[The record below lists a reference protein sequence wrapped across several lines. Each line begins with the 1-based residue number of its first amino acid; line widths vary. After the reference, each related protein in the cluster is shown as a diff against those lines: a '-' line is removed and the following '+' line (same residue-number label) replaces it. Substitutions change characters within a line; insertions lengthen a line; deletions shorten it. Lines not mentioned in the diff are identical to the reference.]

1 VVVTDAIG
9 KAPCASGTG
18 GQSKGDAVKRARRN
32 AERRLCA
39 SCGARTAL
47 YRYHGHV
54 KRDRTHVLCFQ
65 CYRAV
70 RDSQRLAH
78 PERFPLGSKP
88 AASALTATAQAVPPR
103 DRTGTND

>member
-1 VVVTDAIG
+1 M
-9 KAPCASGTG
+9 
-18 GQSKGDAVKRARRN
+18 KRAQRN
-32 AERRLCA
+32 TARRLCA
-39 SCGARTAL
+39 SCGIRPAL

-78 PERFPLGSKP
+78 PVSFPFHVLPP
-88 AASALTATAQAVPPR
+88 AVQSRPPAK
-103 DRTGTND
+103 RTGTND